1 MPNIPDDTLDEP
13 AGGPLPRH
21 AFPAGVGAAHRT
33 PAAAHPTA
41 TARIVTWAFLALGAA
56 VLHVMFFAAGPPAGL
71 GGIGRLLGLYLAF
84 TMAVQLLLVARLP
97 LLDRGFGMDHLTAWH
112 RWTGFAVFWLAVL
125 HPTVVVLSFA
135 RSGRVSFLRE
145 TIIFA
150 GQPPVL
156 LGMIA
161 VGLIVVVVGL
171 SVRAARRRL
180 SYEAWHAVHLLLYVV
195 VLLGVIHQVYEGTTF
210 KINIWTRLYW
220 WGLWAFAIGALL
232 TGRLLVP
239 LIRNARHR
247 FRIAAVVPESDDV
260 VSVHVTGRNLDRLP
274 ARAGQF
280 MMWRFPGHNRWWQVN
295 PFSLSAAPNGRTLRL
310 TVKGI
315 GASSKGLRDLPVGSR
330 VYAEGPYGALTVRQR
345 TRGATL
351 LIAGGIGITPIRSLL
366 EDPELTGD
374 IVVLYR
380 VRELADAVLLDE
392 LQSLAEARGAR
403 LHLLTGRTGPGRQ
416 PFSPEGLTALVPDV
430 TERDVYLCGPAPLTA
445 AVLDTLRRLRV
456 PARQIHAEFFR
467 LAG

>member
-1 MPNIPDDTLDEP
+1 
-13 AGGPLPRH
+13 
-21 AFPAGVGAAHRT
+21 
-33 PAAAHPTA
+33 
-41 TARIVTWAFLALGAA
+41 
-56 VLHVMFFAAGPPAGL
+56 
-71 GGIGRLLGLYLAF
+71 
-84 TMAVQLLLVARLP
+84 
-97 LLDRGFGMDHLTAWH
+97 
-112 RWTGFAVFWLAVL
+112 
-125 HPTVVVLSFA
+125 
-135 RSGRVSFLRE
+135 
-145 TIIFA
+145 
-150 GQPPVL
+150 
-156 LGMIA
+156 
-161 VGLIVVVVGL
+161 VVGL

-315 GASSKGLRDLPVGSR
+315 GATSKGLRDLPVGSR